1 MTTQD
6 RPTAA
11 ELLQVLGAFL
21 EVMPAVSGPL
31 QFRARVVANVAH
43 ILERGGR
50 AAELEYDPLRLLR
63 PADVA
68 MP

>member
-1 MTTQD
+1 M
-6 RPTAA
+6 
-11 ELLQVLGAFL
+11 LGAFL

-31 QFRARVVANVAH
+31 QFRARVAANVAH